1 MTACGHDASVVKVRE
16 DWFMK
21 FQKKIILVYMLFS
34 VIVTGIFGSVYYA
47 LNVRQYKERE
57 YTNISTVSNVKLQQM
72 ETLIS
77 GMEGVITYFL
87 SDVSILDALQ
97 GFSDLEADTY
107 EEMYFDTVSSIIRSK
122 LSTYYLMDEYYR
134 VIVFNKNGNVI
145 SNTNYTGMAPDIKAS
160 YETYPWKEEVSEKGG
175 KDIILGLHED
185 DWGSRKK
192 PMVISVVKEIQG
204 MDMGYVEVQQSKK
217 ALDEMIADQD
227 EAIRYL
233 FVTKKGDLLYAGDE
247 STDAGHYLSQI
258 EDSGEGIQEI
268 RSENGEEVLCLRQES
283 ETQDI
288 ILLTIADT
296 DIAKNAAAAVLPVS
310 ILLLVGLWMISLG
323 YVYLT
328 SRQLTKPIRQ
338 LQHFMETTHLG
349 NLEAEIPEKISN
361 DEIESLYVA
370 YREVMERLNESI
382 LKEKR
387 LSLLQLQA
395 QFDLLQAQVNP
406 HFLYNVLNVISGRGI
421 MADDEVICDIC
432 GELAGM
438 LRYATNTKANYATVA
453 EELESTK
460 SYLKLL
466 KYRYDYRLSYE
477 IHEDDDIREKR
488 LPKIVLQQIVENA
501 AVHGYEKSED
511 IMEVSISGYHIR
523 DSWYIRIHDNGCG
536 ISKGVL
542 EKVEESM
549 ESVRKKLT
557 NDRTNVE
564 LEIGGM
570 GLVNTYAR
578 LYLLYT
584 DKLIFRIE
592 SNEAGGT
599 DVIIGVEEEEE
610 SV

>member
-1 MTACGHDASVVKVRE
+1 
-16 DWFMK
+16 MK

-57 YTNISTVSNVKLQQM
+57 YANISTVSNVKLQQM
-72 ETLIS
+72 ENLIA

-160 YETYPWKEEVSEKGG
+160 YESYPWKDEVSEKGG

-217 ALDEMIADQD
+217 ALDEMIADQE

-233 FVTKKGDLLYAGDE
+233 FVTKKGELLYAGDE
-247 STDAGHYLSQI
+247 TTDVEHYLSQM
-258 EDSGEGIQEI
+258 ENSGEGIQEI
-268 RSENGEEVLCLRQES
+268 RSEDGEELLCLKQES
-283 ETQDI
+283 ETHDI
-288 ILLTIADT
+288 MLLTIADT

-310 ILLLVGLWMISLG
+310 ILLLAGLWMISLG

-361 DEIESLYVA
+361 DEIETLYVA

-432 GELAGM
+432 GKLAGM
-438 LRYATNTKANYATVA
+438 LRYATNTKDKYATVA
-453 EELESTK
+453 EELEYME

-477 IHEDDDIREKR
+477 IHEDDEIREKR

-501 AVHGYEKSED
+501 AVHGYEKSGD
-511 IMEVSISGYHIR
+511 IMEVSISGHHIQNK
-523 DSWYIRIHDNGCG
+523 WYIRIHDNGCG
-536 ISKGVL
+536 ISKEVL
-542 EKVEESM
+542 EKVEASI

-584 DKLIFRIE
+584 DRLIFRIE

-599 DVIIGVEEEEE
+599 DVIIGAEEDE

>member
-1 MTACGHDASVVKVRE
+1 MTACGHDASVVKVSE
-16 DWFMK
+16 DWLLK

-438 LRYATNTKANYATVA
+438 LRYATNTKAKYATVA

>member
-1 MTACGHDASVVKVRE
+1 
-16 DWFMK
+16 
-21 FQKKIILVYMLFS
+21 
-34 VIVTGIFGSVYYA
+34 
-47 LNVRQYKERE
+47 
-57 YTNISTVSNVKLQQM
+57 
-72 ETLIS
+72 
-77 GMEGVITYFL
+77 MEGVITYFL

-438 LRYATNTKANYATVA
+438 LRYATNTKAKYATVA

>member
-1 MTACGHDASVVKVRE
+1 
-16 DWFMK
+16 MK

-438 LRYATNTKANYATVA
+438 LRYATNTKAKYATVA